1 MVYFHFSNTSSVLV
15 FMNKS
20 SGVKGTTVCFD
31 ASDDLN
37 AVILK
42 M

>member
-1 MVYFHFSNTSSVLV
+1 MVYFHTLNTSSVLV

-20 SGVKGTTVCFD
+20 SGIKGTTACFD
-31 ASDDLN
+31 AWDDLN
-37 AVILK
+37 AVMLK